1 MPKRILP
8 LAFALVAISLAACN
22 SGLDYNSLYGTP
34 APTSTATGT
43 PDPTV
48 TAAAVTV
55 TVSGSPLPNQQVV
68 LANDTNGVP
77 GSTIATQLTDATGQ
91 TTFTALT
98 GAANYCFST
107 TYTPP
112 APGLQQTKSYCGNRW
127 QYGIILQF

>member
-8 LAFALVAISLAACN
+8 FAFAAVALSLAACN
-22 SGLDYNSLYGTP
+22 SGLNYNALYGTP
-34 APTSTATGT
+34 APTSTATST

-55 TVSGSPLPNQQVV
+55 TVSGSPLPNQPVT
-68 LANDTNGVP
+68 LANDVNGSA
-77 GSTIATQLTDATGQ
+77 GSTIATQRTDATGV

-98 GAANYCFST
+98 GAANYCFVT

-112 APGLQQTKSYCGNRW
+112 APGLTQTKSYCGNRW
-127 QYGIILQF
+127 QYGVPLPF